1 MTKKKLLFLAFRV
14 LAIVAVAACLM
25 IWLTVPTH
33 RINKE
38 SLKLIREGMS
48 QEEIAAILGAPP
60 DSVKSDRNLE
70 WEQIWQRVHPGYR
83 IEQWTG
89 EDIVI
94 SVVFDSTGRAEGSPQ
109 ASVRQTGF
117 FLENKHLGGIAMGLL
132 IVAAVTRFLRTK
144 KQACGG

>member
-1 MTKKKLLFLAFRV
+1 MSKKKLLFLVFRV
-14 LAIVAVAACLM
+14 FVIVAAIACLT

-60 DSVKSDRNLE
+60 DSLKSDRNLE
-70 WEQIWQRVHPGYR
+70 WERICQKIDPGYR
-83 IEQWTG
+83 VEQWVG

-94 SVVFDSTGRAEGSPQ
+94 TVVFDPAGRAGSPQ

-117 FLENKHLGGIAMGLL
+117 FLENKHLAGIAIGLL
-132 IVAAVTRFLRTK
+132 IVAAVTRLLTRLAPTT
-144 KQACGG
+144 